1 MADPLHRQLLSQA
14 RRLAR
19 LDPKRPQQGNLRRAV
34 SAAYYALFHSLIDH
48 ACRAM
53 LGTSMKLRPYR
64 DALAR
69 AFQHGAMNGAC
80 ELFARPELRKKRKK
94 LLPSGLSV
102 HPDLRSVA
110 QAFRDAQ
117 EKRHLADYDRTQK
130 FTRSEV
136 LALVRD
142 VDDAMSSF
150 TRIRGQPETRFFLTC
165 LLAWQTL
172 AHRR

>member
-34 SAAYYALFHSLIDH
+34 SAAYYALFHFLIDH

-64 DALAR
+64 DVLAR
-69 AFQHGAMNGAC
+69 AFQHGAMEKAC
-80 ELFARPELRKKRKK
+80 KSFGGSVLPDMVKKG
-94 LLPSGLSV
+94 LPSGFTVS
-102 HPDLRSVA
+102 PDLQSVS
-110 QAFRDAQ
+110 QTFVDAQ
-117 EKRHLADYDRTQK
+117 DKRRHADYDRTQK
-130 FTRSEV
+130 FTRSDV
-136 LALVRD
+136 LALVRA
-142 VDDAMSSF
+142 VEDAMSSF

-172 AHRR
+172 AQRR